1 APQRGLAGPRRAPV
15 SVDILPEPPRTGQT
29 YPAAG
34 FHAGWSGATLCLSR
48 PIRDRARR
56 PAYCRR
62 GNLDQWP
69 GASGGRPARGPA
81 GAGGAGWRG
90 WARSSET
97 RARMWYR
104 GGAVMA
110 PPVQRL
116 EHWTLVT
123 SDVARSKQF
132 YVEVLGAEAQ
142 PREWPPA
149 VEFAGTTIDLFAAN
163 D

>member
-1 APQRGLAGPRRAPV
+1 
-15 SVDILPEPPRTGQT
+15 
-29 YPAAG
+29 
-34 FHAGWSGATLCLSR
+34 
-48 PIRDRARR
+48 
-56 PAYCRR
+56 
-62 GNLDQWP
+62 
-69 GASGGRPARGPA
+69 
-81 GAGGAGWRG
+81 
-90 WARSSET
+90 
-97 RARMWYR
+97 
-104 GGAVMA
+104 MA

-163 D
+163 DEQQPEPGSLGQHHAYEIRAEDYDAWVEHLKAHGALKFCASHGPARMSIYVDDPDGYHIELTVAFDDPAVGRREIEKRGLQRYTNPAGPQDR